1 MNTSEESINH
11 LKNSYQMLK
20 DDFNNQKHDS
30 FLLKF
35 HVQDLLIT
43 TSNFKMNENIDFS
56 RNQQQELIN
65 LIANIRNLISAIEKE
80 IEIQTKEE
88 FLISNNNEI

>member
-20 DDFNNQKHDS
+20 DDFNNQKHDL
-30 FLLKF
+30 FLLKV